1 MQPARCNEGRACPR
15 WFVGTSGWQYRHWQ
29 GVFYP
34 PGLKS
39 AGWLS
44 FYIRHFSTL
53 ELNVTFYRQVRSS
66 TFQKWYEAVPEG
78 FRFSVKMSRFITHIR
93 RLDVDVDTLDKFFEG
108 VRVLADK
115 LGVVLI
121 QLPPSLKFDP
131 ALLRQFFSRLDPGI
145 RYTLE
150 ARNKTFL
157 SDEVFDILR
166 QSNIAWCVSETAGRY
181 PYAEALTADFVYLR
195 LHGRERLYASEY
207 RDDELAGLADKIRS
221 WGRDAFVYFDND
233 FEGFAPKNAAILRDL
248 LAVPA

>member
-1 MQPARCNEGRACPR
+1 
-15 WFVGTSGWQYRHWQ
+15 
-29 GVFYP
+29 
-34 PGLKS
+34 
-39 AGWLS
+39 
-44 FYIRHFSTL
+44 L

-131 ALLRQFFSRLDPGI
+131 ALLRQFFSRLDPDI

-157 SDEVFDILR
+157 NEEAFDILR

-195 LHGRERLYASEY
+195 LHGREQLYSSNY
-207 RDDELAGLADKIRS
+207 RGDELAGLADKIRS
-221 WGRDAFVYFDND
+221 WGRDAYVYFNND
-233 FEGFAPKNAAILRDL
+233 FEGFAPKNAATLRDL
-248 LAVPA
+248 LAVPPESQE